1 MAVAGVRKTRGN
13 IEGCQSMTIN
23 YVPFSLF
30 LARLEMPPQN
40 YGGQSGYDYDQQHHY
55 QRQQDQQHHD
65 PYNQRNPYDRQ
76 QDYNT

>member
-1 MAVAGVRKTRGN
+1 
-13 IEGCQSMTIN
+13 
-23 YVPFSLF
+23 
-30 LARLEMPPQN
+30 MPPQN

-76 QDYNT
+76 QDYNTWVELGSLNMNGCLRMSHDLQRRPKYETVWK